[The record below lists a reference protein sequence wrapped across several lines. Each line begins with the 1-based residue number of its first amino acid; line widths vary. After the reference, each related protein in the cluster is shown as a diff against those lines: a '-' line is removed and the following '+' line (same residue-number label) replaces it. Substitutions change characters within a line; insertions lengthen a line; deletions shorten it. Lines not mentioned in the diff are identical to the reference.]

1 MIAEMTVSVLADL
14 TNAVIELKLEDAERL
29 TREAVKLGIPATEI
43 VLKGLSVGMREV
55 GRKFEERT
63 YFLAELLMAA
73 FIMNRCTDI
82 LKPLMEKEVEKTPAP
97 AKIVIGTV
105 QGDLHDIGKNIV
117 IALLRAA
124 GFEVHDVGVDA
135 SASKFV
141 QAVRDASADVVGL
154 SALLASTVPYFKDV
168 ITALEEAGLRRGVYV
183 MIGGPHATEAFAKE
197 VGADVSCK
205 DAIVGVDRAREYAE
219 RKRANPA
226 R

>member
-1 MIAEMTVSVLADL
+1 MSTSILADL
-14 TNAVIELKLEDAERL
+14 ANAVIELKLEDAERL
-29 TREAVKLGIPATEI
+29 TREAVKSGIPATEI

-73 FIMNRCTDI
+73 FIMNRCTDL
-82 LKPLMEKEVEKTPAP
+82 LKPLLEKEVEKTPAP

-124 GFEVHDVGVDA
+124 GFEVYDVGVDA
-135 SASKFV
+135 SPSKFV
-141 QAVRDASADVVGL
+141 QAVREASADVVGL
-154 SALLASTVPYFKDV
+154 SALLASTAPYFKDV
-168 ITALEEAGLRRGVYV
+168 IAALEEAGLRRGVYV

-205 DAIVGVDRAREYAE
+205 DAVAGVDRAREYAE
-219 RKRANPA
+219 RKRANVA
-226 R
+226 RQ

>member
-1 MIAEMTVSVLADL
+1 MTTSTLTDLA
-14 TNAVIELKLEDAERL
+14 NAVVELKLEDAETL
-29 TREAVKLGIPATEI
+29 TREAVKAGIRATEI
-43 VLKGLSVGMREV
+43 VLKGLSAGMKEV

-82 LKPLMEKEVEKTPAP
+82 LKPLLEKEVEKTPAP
-97 AKIVIGTV
+97 AKIAIGTV

-124 GFEVHDVGVDA
+124 GFEVYDIGVDVP
-135 SASKFV
+135 ASKFV
-141 QAVRDASADVVGL
+141 QKVEETKVDIVGL
-154 SALLASTVPYFKDV
+154 SALLASTAPYFKDV
-168 ITALEEAGLRRGVYV
+168 VTALEEAGFRKRVYI

-205 DAIVGVDRAREYAE
+205 DAIAAVDRAKEYAE
-219 RKRANPA
+219 RNRRPLAQ
-226 R
+226 

>member
-1 MIAEMTVSVLADL
+1 MIAKMTASILADL

-29 TREAVKLGIPATEI
+29 TREAVKSGIPATEI
-43 VLKGLSVGMREV
+43 VLNGLSVGMREV
-55 GRKFEERT
+55 GRKFEERS

-105 QGDLHDIGKNIV
+105 QGDLHDIGKNIA

-124 GFEVHDVGVDA
+124 GLEVHDVGVDVP
-135 SASKFV
+135 ASKFV
-141 QAVRDASADVVGL
+141 ERVKETGADMVGL
-154 SALLASTVPYFKDV
+154 SALLASTAPYFKDV
-168 ITALEEAGLRRGVYV
+168 VTAFKKAGLRGKVYI
-183 MIGGPHATEAFAKE
+183 MLGGPHATEAFAKE

-205 DAIVGVDRAREYAE
+205 DAVAGVDRAKEYAE
-219 RKRANPA
+219 KQKTRGAI
-226 R
+226 

>member
-1 MIAEMTVSVLADL
+1 MATSSLAELA
-14 TNAVIELKLEDAERL
+14 NAVIELKLEDAERL
-29 TREAVKLGIPATEI
+29 TREAVKHGIPATEI

-73 FIMNRCTDI
+73 FIMNRCTDL
-82 LKPLMEKEVEKTPAP
+82 LKPLLEKEVEKTPAP

-124 GFEVHDVGVDA
+124 GFEVYDVGVDA

-141 QAVRDASADVVGL
+141 QAVRDTSADVVGL
-154 SALLASTVPYFKDV
+154 SALLASTAPYFKDV
-168 ITALEEAGLRRGVYV
+168 IAALEEAGLRRRVYV

-205 DAIVGVDRAREYAE
+205 DAVAGVDRAREYAE
-219 RKRANPA
+219 RKRTNVA